1 MELDTDYYV
10 SSKLLKHDRHIEQ
23 KKNQDTERYTP
34 SRKFK
39 IIGTLIEKFLTNHW
53 FLQDDSKFQTLPN

>member
-23 KKNQDTERYTP
+23 KKNQDTDRYNP
-34 SRKFK
+34 
-39 IIGTLIEKFLTNHW
+39 
-53 FLQDDSKFQTLPN
+53 